1 MNVYLAWQEESYPSR
16 IMSMTGFRVSAAK
29 KAALGMGLDAI
40 AINAVRQ
47 FRFKPATY
55 NRQPIAVPVTAEISF
70 KAT

>member
-1 MNVYLAWQEESYPSR
+1 
-16 IMSMTGFRVSAAK
+16 MSMTGFRVSAAK